1 MSSGFVSERTLREN
15 EATQNAEENEDWA
28 AAKARVAGLQ
38 ERNKEPKESVDDRSL
53 FDRLQENK
61 LKKEEARME
70 AAKFSNLIRRLD
82 DDEVDFLADVQE
94 QKRRE
99 DREKREEMEREM
111 DAFRRARYEAEQA
124 TVTATAT
131 ATATEPP
138 IALKKEVSKEETK
151 KRKKENVL
159 VGLVVKKAKG
169 AAGPPSVM
177 KDTENKEKPLQ
188 KEETPKETAKPAPII
203 PEPSKLTEEPPTAK
217 PAGLSGLIAYGSDSD
232 SD

>member
-15 EATQNAEENEDWA
+15 EATPQSAEDNDDWA

-38 ERNKEPKESVDDRSL
+38 ERKKEPKEPVDDRSL
-53 FDRLQENK
+53 FDRLQDNK

-99 DREKREEMEREM
+99 DREKREEMDREM

-124 TVTATAT
+124 AVTTTV
-131 ATATEPP
+131 TEPP

-177 KDTENKEKPLQ
+177 KDSENNERLPQ
-188 KEETPKETAKPAPII
+188 KEETPKETAKSELIVS
-203 PEPSKLTEEPPTAK
+203 EPPKPTEEPPTAK